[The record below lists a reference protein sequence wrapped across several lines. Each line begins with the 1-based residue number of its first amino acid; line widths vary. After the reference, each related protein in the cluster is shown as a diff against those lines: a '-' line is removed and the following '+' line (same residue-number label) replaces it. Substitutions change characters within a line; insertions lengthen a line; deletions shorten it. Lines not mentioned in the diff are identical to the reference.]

1 MRGWQR
7 ERPVPVRAVAGDPL
21 GFVAGIARDV
31 YDVWVGV
38 MAIGDDG
45 SAVLTQDVVDR
56 VARNMT
62 DAILGDREP
71 RAVPTVDTTG
81 RPISIS
87 TGRAD
92 STRGPAPVLRI
103 GSGPTV
109 VLTDKVQRLVEVS
122 MQAVVVD
129 ARRLNEGGA

>member
-1 MRGWQR
+1 
-7 ERPVPVRAVAGDPL
+7 
-21 GFVAGIARDV
+21 
-31 YDVWVGV
+31 
-38 MAIGDDG
+38 MAIGDNG

-62 DAILGDREP
+62 DAVLGDREP
-71 RAVPTVDTTG
+71 HAVPTVDTTG

-92 STRGPAPVLRI
+92 SNRGPAPVLRI

-109 VLTDKVQRLVEVS
+109 VLTDKVQRLAEVS

-129 ARRLNEGGA
+129 ARRLNEGGT